1 MAHIVRVEPAQEGWL
16 VRSGEAPPLRFDTS
30 AQAVWSARKVGES
43 IADAGLAAEI
53 VISDREGRVAA
64 RFACQPAPELQLA

>member
-1 MAHIVRVEPAQEGWL
+1 MAHLVSVEPAQDGWM

-43 IADAGLAAEI
+43 MADAGVAAEI
-53 VISDREGRVAA
+53 VILDREGKAAA
-64 RFACQPAPELQLA
+64 RFACHPAPELQLA